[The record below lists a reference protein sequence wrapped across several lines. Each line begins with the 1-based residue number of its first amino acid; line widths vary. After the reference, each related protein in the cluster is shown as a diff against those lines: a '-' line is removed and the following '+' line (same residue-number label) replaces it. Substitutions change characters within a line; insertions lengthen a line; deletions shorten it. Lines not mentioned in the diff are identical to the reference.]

1 MALSGRL
8 SDYSLAEV
16 FRFVQESRK
25 NGLLSIDR
33 GNGLLASSAYRNY
46 IWFQNGKIVAH
57 STNLQSCELIELTS
71 RHYYFNEQVTKTL
84 RQESAYMFKPLGTYL
99 ESQGLLHSKQLESLF
114 FLQVIQPIVALF
126 AISDG
131 SFDFDD
137 TAPILSSEMT
147 GLSISA
153 TELSLQGLR
162 NLHDWKFLEAK
173 LPDPEYGLQ
182 RIHSEL
188 PAYKL
193 EPKEIEVWNLSKGD
207 TTITQIAR
215 LKGLSITE
223 TQRIAFR
230 LTAIGLTKEI
240 AIDFFPP
247 VIDSSR
253 VAPASYPPPPAAKS
267 AVSKKFLSNLVGFLK
282 KK

>member
-16 FRFVQESRK
+16 FCFVQESRK

-33 GNGLLASSAYRNY
+33 GNGLLASNDYRNY

-71 RHYYFNEQVTKTL
+71 RHYYFNEQVTQTL
-84 RQESAYMFKPLGTYL
+84 RQESAYMFKPLGIYL

-114 FLQVIQPIVALF
+114 FLQVIQPIVSLF
-126 AISDG
+126 AIGDG
-131 SFDFDD
+131 SFNFDD

-173 LPDPEYGLQ
+173 LPDSEYGLQ

-193 EPKEIEVWNLSKGD
+193 EPQEIEVWNLSLGHM
-207 TTITQIAR
+207 TIAQIAR
-215 LKGLSITE
+215 LTGLSMTE
-223 TQRIAFR
+223 TQRVAFR
-230 LTAIGLTKEI
+230 LTAIGLIKEI